1 MAEYDIASFVLWS
14 VITVI
19 IMGITGLS
27 YKSYNRRR
35 KNEITPS

>member
-1 MAEYDIASFVLWS
+1 MAESDVASFALWS

-19 IMGITGLS
+19 IMGLAAFS
-27 YKSYNRRR
+27 YKSYNKR

>member
-1 MAEYDIASFVLWS
+1 MAESDIASFVLWS
-14 VITVI
+14 VITAI
-19 IMGITGLS
+19 LMGITGFS